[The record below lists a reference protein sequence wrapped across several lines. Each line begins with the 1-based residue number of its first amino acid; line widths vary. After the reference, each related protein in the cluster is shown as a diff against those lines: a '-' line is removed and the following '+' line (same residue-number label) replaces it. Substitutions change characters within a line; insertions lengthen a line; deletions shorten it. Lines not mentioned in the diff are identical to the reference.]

1 MLGQIRAHVMSPNLE
16 EQATKETMIAY
27 PPYTDSSAR
36 LESQELKGLAFL
48 RRLAVTC
55 SVCGLHTQTP
65 FRLLRW
71 WASGL
76 RVVVYLATL
85 QVDESHG
92 FQGDLW
98 SLAANFG
105 QGANSRHSHPAWS
118 VQLLLRGSSRYFWF
132 SVNYDTKRHAGFKT
146 KQPA

>member
-1 MLGQIRAHVMSPNLE
+1 MSPNLE

-105 QGANSRHSHPAWS
+105 QGANSRHPRPAWS
-118 VQLLLRGSSRYFWF
+118 VQWLLRLE
-132 SVNYDTKRHAGFKT
+132 
-146 KQPA
+146 KQVLLVFC